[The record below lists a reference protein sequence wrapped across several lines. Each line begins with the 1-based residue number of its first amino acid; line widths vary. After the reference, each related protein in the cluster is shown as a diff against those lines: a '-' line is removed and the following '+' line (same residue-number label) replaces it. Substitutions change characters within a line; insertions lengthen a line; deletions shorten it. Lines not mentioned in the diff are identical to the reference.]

1 MAEFVLD
8 ASVAISWCFP
18 GDPTENT
25 PYIRWIL
32 EALTVHDA
40 IVPELWAFE
49 VANNIFVSHSR
60 RKRINEQQ
68 VAEYLELLQALPIQ
82 VESQSLWANVGLEAL
97 ARRWD
102 MAAYDAAYLEL
113 ALRKG
118 LPLATTDGVLKE
130 KAKAA
135 GVLIFA

>member
-1 MAEFVLD
+1 
-8 ASVAISWCFP
+8 VAISWCFP